1 MPEYRRLDAP
11 GATVFFTVVTEQR
24 RPIFNDPVAVDLLRG
39 AFRRVLADHPFTID
53 AIVIMPD
60 HIHAIWTMP
69 PGDDRFGLRWSAVKA
84 AFTRAY
90 LAGGGQETRRSA
102 SRKARNERG
111 VWQRRFW
118 DHVIRDDDDLGRH
131 MDYVYYNPVK
141 HGYVDCPHAWPHT
154 SFHRH
159 VRNGLYAKD
168 WMCVCRGRP
177 VRPLDLRSLDG
188 RVGE

>member
-1 MPEYRRLDAP
+1 MSEYRRLDAP
-11 GATVFFTVVTEQR
+11 GATVF
-24 RPIFNDPVAVDLLRG
+24 
-39 AFRRVLADHPFTID
+39 FTID

-69 PGDDRFGLRWSAVKA
+69 PGDDRFGLRWSAIKA
-84 AFTRAY
+84 AFMRAY
-90 LAGGGQETRRSA
+90 LAGGGHETRRSA
-102 SRKARNERG
+102 SRRARNERG

-131 MDYVYYNPVK
+131 VDYIYYNPVK
-141 HGYVDCPHAWPHT
+141 HGCVNCPHAWPYT

-159 VRNGLYAKD
+159 VRDGLYTKD
-168 WMCVCRGRP
+168 WMCVRGGRS
-177 VRPLDLRSLDG
+177 VRPLDLRSLEG